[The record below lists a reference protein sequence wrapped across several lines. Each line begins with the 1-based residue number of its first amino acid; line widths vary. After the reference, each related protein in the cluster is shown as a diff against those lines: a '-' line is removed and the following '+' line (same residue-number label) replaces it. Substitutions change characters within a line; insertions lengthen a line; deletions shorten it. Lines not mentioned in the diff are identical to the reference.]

1 MDRKEFQAIAE
12 AIKDIPD
19 DVKAWEQACDL
30 IQKVFKIKTDAV
42 SRCESKSDYIRF
54 VYLRA
59 YNIEQIT
66 HVMATVPVY
75 LLVRNVTADT
85 QMIIT
90 LFNEEQAIPFIPIF
104 FEEKQARKEL
114 EYIDIPKE
122 IADVVRIPLFM
133 LIDGNFGFFQDYK
146 DAPPLALFDD
156 REDKPVIYFDRYQA
170 LSMLV
175 DSTKTLR
182 SRLETDIG
190 ICVVQRKPTQEEDY
204 ADQASSEW
212 PISPSHNVKKVP
224 VS

>member
-114 EYIDIPKE
+114 EYIDIPKD

-190 ICVVQRKPTQEEDY
+190 LCLVPREPVQAQENSFQESSDWPMPPMHGTKKP
-204 ADQASSEW
+204 
-212 PISPSHNVKKVP
+212 P

>member
-66 HVMATVPVY
+66 HVMATV
-75 LLVRNVTADT
+75 

-114 EYIDIPKE
+114 EYIDIPKD

-133 LIDGNFGFFQDYK
+133 LVDGNFGFFQDYK

-204 ADQASSEW
+204 ADQTSSEW